1 VRITRLALLFSL
13 LTSFAAAQ
21 NLDYPVDVA
30 VDSKGGVFVADNQA
44 HALFK
49 LEGGEVKVVAKG
61 EGLPRTPLFGIRHIT
76 PDKKEGVW
84 VASDPA
90 TMKLYRID
98 MAGNIN
104 PVADDERF
112 VTPWGILVEPSGD
125 ILVVDRVTQRLRRV
139 TADGVVTD
147 VAEVQAPRTILFD
160 KKGGIVILT
169 DRNLEKVGRDGKTEP
184 LLDSPPFE
192 FPHDAVLHP
201 NGNYYVSDGYAR
213 AIWRVTP
220 AGEVSALVQG
230 DPLKS
235 PQGLALDGKGNILVA
250 DPHARSIFQVSI
262 KGEVYPHPLMTGRDA
277 VIQFESFL
285 NV

>member
-1 VRITRLALLFSL
+1 VRITLALLFSFL
-13 LTSFAAAQ
+13 SFLAGLAGFASAQ
-21 NLDYPVDVA
+21 NLEYPVDVA
-30 VDSKGGVFVADNQA
+30 VDSKGGIYVADNQA

-49 LEGGEVKVVAKG
+49 LESGAVKVVAKG
-61 EGLPRTPLFGIRHIT
+61 EGLPRTPLFGIRHIA
-76 PDKKEGVW
+76 PDKNEGVW

-98 MAGNIN
+98 AAGNID

-125 ILVVDRVTQRLRRV
+125 ILVVDRVTQRLRRI
-139 TADGVVTD
+139 TADGVTD

-160 KKGGIVILT
+160 KEGAIVILT
-169 DRNLEKVGRDGKTEP
+169 DRNLEKVGGDGKTEP

-262 KGEVYPHPLMTGRDA
+262 KGEVKTLTP
-277 VIQFESFL
+277 
-285 NV
+285 

>member
-1 VRITRLALLFSL
+1 MRITRLALLFSFL
-13 LTSFAAAQ
+13 SFLAGLAGSATAQ

-30 VDSKGGVFVADNQA
+30 VDSKGGIYVADNQA

-49 LEGGEVKVVAKG
+49 LEGGGVKVVAKG
-61 EGLPRTPLFGIRHIT
+61 EGLPRTPLFGIRHIA
-76 PDKKEGVW
+76 PDKNEGVW
-84 VASDPA
+84 IASDPA

-98 MAGNIN
+98 AAGNIN

-139 TADGVVTD
+139 TADGVTD
-147 VAEVQAPRTILFD
+147 VAEVQAPRTILLD
-160 KKGGIVILT
+160 KKGAIVILT
-169 DRNLEKVGRDGKTEP
+169 DRNLEKVGGYGKTEP

-213 AIWRVTP
+213 AIWQVTP
-220 AGEVSALVQG
+220 SGEVSALVQG

-250 DPHARSIFQVSI
+250 DPHAQSIFQVSI
-262 KGEVYPHPLMTGRDA
+262 KGEIKTLAP
-277 VIQFESFL
+277 
-285 NV
+285 

>member
-1 VRITRLALLFSL
+1 VRITPLALLFSFL
-13 LTSFAAAQ
+13 SFSAGNASAQ
-21 NLDYPVDVA
+21 NLEYPVDVA
-30 VDSKGGVFVADNQA
+30 VDSKGGVYVADNQA

-49 LEGGEVKVVAKG
+49 LESGAVKVIAKG
-61 EGLPRTPLFGIRHIT
+61 EGLPRTPLFGIRHIA
-76 PDKKEGVW
+76 PDKKVGVW

-98 MAGNIN
+98 AAGNIE

-125 ILVVDRVTQRLRRV
+125 ILVVDRVTQRLRRI
-139 TADGVVTD
+139 TADGVTD

-160 KKGGIVILT
+160 KEGAIVILT
-169 DRNLEKVGRDGKTEP
+169 DRNLEKVGDDGKTEP

-250 DPHARSIFQVSI
+250 DPHARTIFQVSI
-262 KGEVYPHPLMTGRDA
+262 KGEIKTLTP
-277 VIQFESFL
+277 
-285 NV
+285 

>member
-1 VRITRLALLFSL
+1 MRITLALLFSFL
-13 LTSFAAAQ
+13 SFLAGLAGFASAQ
-21 NLDYPVDVA
+21 NLEYPVDVA
-30 VDSKGGVFVADNQA
+30 VDSKGGIYVADNQA

-49 LEGGEVKVVAKG
+49 LESGAVKVVAKG
-61 EGLPRTPLFGIRHIT
+61 EGLPRTPLFGIRHIA
-76 PDKKEGVW
+76 PDKKVGVW

-98 MAGNIN
+98 AAGNID

-125 ILVVDRVTQRLRRV
+125 ILVVDRVTQRLRRI
-139 TADGVVTD
+139 TADGVTD
-147 VAEVQAPRTILFD
+147 VAEVQAPRAILFD
-160 KKGGIVILT
+160 KKGAIVILT
-169 DRNLEKVGRDGKTEP
+169 DRNLEKVGGDGKTEP

-262 KGEVYPHPLMTGRDA
+262 KGEVKSLTP
-277 VIQFESFL
+277 
-285 NV
+285 

>member
-1 VRITRLALLFSL
+1 MRITLALLFSFL
-13 LTSFAAAQ
+13 SFLAGLSGFASAQ
-21 NLDYPVDVA
+21 NLEYPVDVA
-30 VDSKGGVFVADNQA
+30 VDSKGGVYVADNQA

-49 LEGGEVKVVAKG
+49 LESGAVKVVAKG
-61 EGLPRTPLFGIRHIT
+61 EGLPRTPLFGIRHIA
-76 PDKKEGVW
+76 PDKNEGVW

-98 MAGNIN
+98 AAGNIN

-125 ILVVDRVTQRLRRV
+125 ILVVDRVTQRLRRI
-139 TADGVVTD
+139 TADGVTD

-160 KKGGIVILT
+160 KKGAIVILT
-169 DRNLEKVGRDGKTEP
+169 DRNLEKVGGDGKTEP

-262 KGEVYPHPLMTGRDA
+262 KGEVKTLTP
-277 VIQFESFL
+277 
-285 NV
+285 

>member
-1 VRITRLALLFSL
+1 MRITLALLFSFL
-13 LTSFAAAQ
+13 SFLAGLAGFASAQ
-21 NLDYPVDVA
+21 NLEYPVDVA
-30 VDSKGGVFVADNQA
+30 VDSKGGVYVADNQA

-49 LEGGEVKVVAKG
+49 LESGTVKVVTKG
-61 EGLPRTPLFGIRHIT
+61 EGLPRTPLFGIRHIA
-76 PDKKEGVW
+76 PDKNEGVW

-98 MAGNIN
+98 AAGNID

-125 ILVVDRVTQRLRRV
+125 ILVVDRVTQRLRRI
-139 TADGVVTD
+139 TADGVTD
-147 VAEVQAPRTILFD
+147 VAEVQAPRAILFD
-160 KKGGIVILT
+160 KKGAIVILT
-169 DRNLEKVGRDGKTEP
+169 DRNLEKVGGDGKTEP

-262 KGEVYPHPLMTGRDA
+262 KGEVKTLTP
-277 VIQFESFL
+277 
-285 NV
+285 

>member
-1 VRITRLALLFSL
+1 MRITLALLFSFF
-13 LTSFAAAQ
+13 SFLAGLAGLAVAQ

-30 VDSKGGVFVADNQA
+30 VDPKGGIYVADNQA

-49 LEGGEVKVVAKG
+49 LESGGVKVVAKG
-61 EGLPRTPLFGIRHIT
+61 EGLPRTALFGIRHIA

-98 MAGNIN
+98 AAGNIN
-104 PVADDERF
+104 PVADDGRF

-125 ILVVDRVTQRLRRV
+125 ILAVDRVTQRLRRV
-139 TADGVVTD
+139 TADGVTD

-160 KKGGIVILT
+160 KEGAIVILT
-169 DRNLEKVGRDGKTEP
+169 DRNLEKVGHDGKTEP

-201 NGNYYVSDGYAR
+201 NGNYYVSDGYAQ
-213 AIWRVTP
+213 AIWQVTP

-230 DPLKS
+230 APLKS

-250 DPHARSIFQVSI
+250 DPHARNIFQVSI
-262 KGEVYPHPLMTGRDA
+262 KEEVKTLVAP
-277 VIQFESFL
+277 
-285 NV
+285 